1 VYNITHDIH
10 NTLEN
15 IANIIRNHLTA
26 WKTTPFGQ
34 SFWQK
39 IQYIYIFFFSSH
51 FDPTNQFTLLFKKKK
66 KLEKGFAK
74 RVTLCVSPESHLS
87 SVRDF
92 KSLTQ
97 GGGPAVP
104 SRAEIHSESNRDG
117 RQMKPKIRVFPD
129 TISVPPICT
138 RESHFRPVW
147 IETATG
153 RSLPPSLNQ
162 YSYQVSNQQHVNEKS
177 RGSTRYSLSNITHFT

>member
-1 VYNITHDIH
+1 MIYT
-10 NTLEN
+10 TP
-15 IANIIRNHLTA
+15 
-26 WKTTPFGQ
+26 WKTLQTLLGTISRLGRPLPSVNPSGKKFN
-34 SFWQK
+34 
-39 IQYIYIFFFSSH
+39 IYIYFFFLHILIPPINSH
-51 FDPTNQFTLLFKKKK
+51 YYLKKKK

-87 SVRDF
+87 SVR
-92 KSLTQ
+92 
-97 GGGPAVP
+97 
-104 SRAEIHSESNRDG
+104 ESNRDG

>member
-1 VYNITHDIH
+1 MIYT
-10 NTLEN
+10 TP
-15 IANIIRNHLTA
+15 
-26 WKTTPFGQ
+26 WKTLQTLLGTISRLGRPLPSVNPSGKKFN
-34 SFWQK
+34 
-39 IQYIYIFFFSSH
+39 IYIYFFFLHILIPPINSH
-51 FDPTNQFTLLFKKKK
+51 YYLKKKK